1 MLWHKRKAAGLV
13 LCFPADILLITADS
27 RLENCWSWMPRSE
40 CVQSQ
45 MRRGEVSSLLVR
57 AWVEADPIFP
67 MRPCQFRPPPLL
79 LLLPPI
85 SSSSS
90 SSPSSCSTW
99 HLWTP
104 LHLLIML
111 RKILFCALIR
121 SQPQQLHSGGP
132 LTTTEEICCLDGELY
147 DRWLCI
153 SAAKVRVLPF
163 LVGVSLAYSLF

>member
-1 MLWHKRKAAGLV
+1 MWWMSNWWSVKNSLMQWHKHKATGLV
-13 LCFPADILLITADS
+13 LYFPADILLITADS
-27 RLENCWSWMPRSE
+27 RLENCWSWMPLSE

-67 MRPCQFRPPPLL
+67 MRPCQFYPPPLL
-79 LLLPPI
+79 LLLPSPT

-104 LHLLIML
+104 LHSLIML
-111 RKILFCALIR
+111 RKTLIH
-121 SQPQQLHSGGP
+121 SQSLQLHGGGP
-132 LTTTEEICCLDGELY
+132 QTTTEEI
-147 DRWLCI
+147 
-153 SAAKVRVLPF
+153 
-163 LVGVSLAYSLF
+163 